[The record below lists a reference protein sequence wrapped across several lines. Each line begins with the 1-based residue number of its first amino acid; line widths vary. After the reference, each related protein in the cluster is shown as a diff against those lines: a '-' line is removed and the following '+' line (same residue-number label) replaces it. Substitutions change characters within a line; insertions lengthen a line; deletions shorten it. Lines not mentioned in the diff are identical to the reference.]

1 MNILLHQQG
10 GSRVEIEKPSL
21 FRGKIEEVSTFINVA
36 QLYLSIKITEEP
48 ETTKMVWVLSYVQEE
63 VAKAQKNNLLDKL
76 SKEELGVETI
86 EKLFMKM
93 RNEFGETAEE
103 QKIEQLRTV
112 EQSVQTQD

>member
-1 MNILLHQQG
+1 MI
-10 GSRVEIEKPSL
+10 
-21 FRGKIEEVSTFINVA
+21 
-36 QLYLSIKITEEP
+36 
-48 ETTKMVWVLSYVQEE
+48 WVLSYVQEGIAE
-63 VAKAQKNNLLDKL
+63 AQKDNLLDEL
-76 SKEELGVETI
+76 SKGELEVETV